1 MLIVWHSCLFDAHQ
15 VSVPINIYL
24 SLRLSNYVLISNP
37 MILHTQVA
45 VIYLPIERSW
55 ALHNYAWCQF
65 IQLVQVS
72 SHLVGRN
79 HLLFA
84 YAVVCLIVKHS
95 FENCYNPLIYTLFK
109 YK

>member
-15 VSVPINIYL
+15 VSVLVNIYL

-45 VIYLPIERSW
+45 VIYFHDEFTRLKG
-55 ALHNYAWCQF
+55 AGLF
-65 IQLVQVS
+65 IIMLGVS
-72 SHLVGRN
+72 
-79 HLLFA
+79 LF
-84 YAVVCLIVKHS
+84 
-95 FENCYNPLIYTLFK
+95 NW